1 MKVRMD
7 KYMVVMSMLKQVEIK
22 IQIGLMIKGLINYR
36 VIMSRL

>member
-22 IQIGLMIKGLINYR
+22 IQIGVMLKGLIKYWDM
-36 VIMSRL
+36 MSRL